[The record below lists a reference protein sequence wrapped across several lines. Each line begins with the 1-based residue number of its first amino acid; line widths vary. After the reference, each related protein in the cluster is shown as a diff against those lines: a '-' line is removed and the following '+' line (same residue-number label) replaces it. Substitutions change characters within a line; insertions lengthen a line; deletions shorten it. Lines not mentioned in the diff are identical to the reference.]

1 MDYWGILCLRSPP
14 RNGNTRDESRHRDV
28 AQDGVGKLG
37 DAKREFFAPS
47 MGSATPGG
55 GGGGRRA
62 EAVGKSQAG
71 EGREQGIKQGI
82 KSRE

>member
-1 MDYWGILCLRSPP
+1 MSLNTGMWHRMGLGSS
-14 RNGNTRDESRHRDV
+14 GN
-28 AQDGVGKLG
+28 
-37 DAKREFFAPS
+37 AKREFFAPS
-47 MGSATPGG
+47 IGSATPGG